1 MELDAGVLLAGRDHF
16 GFNAE
21 HDPMIESVCADA
33 FEFVMSFAAPNH
45 FDMVFIDLNFEEDN
59 VNVSPP
65 LKFFSA
71 EFLNKLV
78 EITADESGLI
88 ANAITSLEQM
98 TITETGQEET
108 KEEAKEMEYIVS
120 CSETS

>member
-1 MELDAGVLLAGRDHF
+1 MEKITTVELDAGVLLAGRDHF

-21 HDPMIESVCADA
+21 HDPLIESVCADA

-45 FDMVFIDLNFEEDN
+45 FDMVFVDLNFEEDN

-65 LKFFSA
+65 LKFFTA

-88 ANAITSLEQM
+88 AINTLIDTAANRR
-98 TITETGQEET
+98 
-108 KEEAKEMEYIVS
+108 KVV
-120 CSETS
+120 